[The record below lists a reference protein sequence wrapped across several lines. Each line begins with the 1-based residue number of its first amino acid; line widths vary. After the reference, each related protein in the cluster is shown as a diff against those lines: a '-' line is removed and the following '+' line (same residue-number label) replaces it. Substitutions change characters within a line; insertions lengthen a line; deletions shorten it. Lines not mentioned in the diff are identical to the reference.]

1 MLSDSSMPF
10 YNDGVC
16 WVIDWDVKF
25 EMLRGEQNGNTWA
38 SKMGKFKARPYSGFQ

>member
-25 EMLRGEQNGNTWA
+25 EMGLGKV
-38 SKMGKFKARPYSGFQ
+38 KMV